1 MGGFF
6 DAKMKGCFNMKKSL
20 IIAGVVAMGAGA
32 FSTQAI
38 PTQAAKQRTLNV
50 AVSTEPSSL
59 DPAHS
64 VDNVSENMMEQIM
77 TGLYTRDGNGKVV
90 PAMATKVVK
99 PTNGGLTYTIP
110 LRHDNYFSNGDNV
123 TAQDFVYSIKRI
135 VDPKTKTEFAYKFEN
150 IKNYQAILD
159 GKMSSDQLGIS
170 APSKYTLKIELS
182 QPVPYYNSQLTE
194 YYPTS
199 EKAVKKYGDKFG
211 TTAQTTV
218 SNGAYRLKN
227 YDGTGDSWD
236 YVKDPHYFAAKS
248 VKINKVH
255 VRVVKDASTANNLF
269 TAGKL
274 DDAPISG
281 SMIVKN
287 LNNKALVKTPAANM
301 NYLQFNTKKKALN
314 NVDLRRAV
322 SYALDR
328 KNLTKRVLQDG
339 AQPAKAFSPNGLVTD
354 PKTGKDFTSEV
365 TEKITYSPKKAKAY
379 LKKALKAI
387 GKKQI
392 SFTLLTADNEVDK
405 QVGDYVQGQLTK
417 VLPQLNVKV
426 TSVPKQTRIQRSL
439 DGDFDAVLMSW
450 NSNIQDASDY
460 LDTATATNISNF
472 SRFKDA
478 KYTALMKTVDTT
490 TNQTPAQRLKD
501 EQAANAR
508 VVNVAGYI
516 PVFQSANDRLINTKV
531 GGLHYTLFAD
541 AHYKDAYFK

>member
-1 MGGFF
+1 M
-6 DAKMKGCFNMKKSL
+6 MKKSVL
-20 IIAGVVAMGAGA
+20 TVGIVAVLGGG
-32 FSTQAI
+32 FAI
-38 PTQAAKQRTLNV
+38 HHYVQKPQAAAKNRVLNV

-64 VDNVSENMMEQIM
+64 VDNVSGNMMSQIM
-77 TGLYTRDGNGKVV
+77 TAIYTRSASGKII

-110 LRHDNYFSNGDNV
+110 LRHDNYFSNGDHV
-123 TAQDFVYSIKRI
+123 TAKDFVYSIQRI

-159 GKMSSDQLGIS
+159 GKMPSTKLGIS
-170 APSKYTLKIELS
+170 APDKYTLKIELS
-182 QPVPYYNSQLTE
+182 QPVPYYDSQLTE

-199 EKAVKKYGDKFG
+199 KRAVKKYGDKFG
-211 TTAQTTV
+211 TTAKTTV

-227 YDGTGDSWD
+227 YDGTGDEWD
-236 YVKDPHYFAAKS
+236 YVKDANYFDAKH
-248 VKINKVH
+248 VKIDDVH
-255 VRVVKDASTANNLF
+255 VRVVKDAATANNLF
-269 TAGKL
+269 ASGKL

-281 SMIVKN
+281 AMIVKN
-287 LNNKALVKTPAANM
+287 LHNKALEKTPAANM
-301 NYLQFNTKKKALN
+301 NYLQFNTKRKDLN

-328 KNLTKRVLQDG
+328 KQLTKKVLQDG
-339 AQPAKAFSPNGLVTD
+339 SQPAKAFAPNGLVTD
-354 PKTGKDFTSEV
+354 PATGKDFTDETTQS
-365 TEKITYSPKKAKAY
+365 ITYNKAKAKAY

-387 GKKQI
+387 GKSKL

-405 QVGDYVQGQLTK
+405 QVGEYIQGQLAK
-417 VLPQLNVKV
+417 VLPQLTVTV

-460 LDTATATNISNF
+460 LDTATETNISNF
-472 SRFKDA
+472 SKFKDA

-490 TNQTPAQRLKD
+490 TNQTAAQRLSE

-516 PVFQSANDRLINTKV
+516 PVFQSANDRLINRKV
-531 GGLHYTLFAD
+531 GGIHYTLFAD
-541 AHYKDAYFK
+541 TYYKNAYYKK